1 MAEGWVEA
9 AKGSVERV
17 VAAHRAT
24 AAAVA
29 TALGMRVVA
38 GMEAVHWAVARVVV
52 VRVAAG

>member
-38 GMEAVHWAVARVVV
+38 GMEAVHWAVAWVVV